1 MSTVPLPP
9 AGAPYSS
16 PDYDSIEAF
25 RAKATAMVN
34 EKIALLQHTT
44 DFQLHEEQEVLMHEN
59 MPNMSRLTFQS
70 RPPVY
75 AVCSTE
81 LQIRCIYLSIY
92 EAEQGA
98 SLLNHMAIRA
108 YHRQRFYV
116 YQCPPQMH
124 NSTIMWHMTSHR
136 PINPAR
142 FLRVNGSKSKPIE
155 IPAVFA
161 NVVDVEDKTE

>member
-1 MSTVPLPP
+1 MSTTQ
-9 AGAPYSS
+9 ASS
-16 PDYDSIEAF
+16 TSYDSIEAF
-25 RAKATAMVN
+25 RAKATSMLD
-34 EKIALLQHTT
+34 EKIKLLQHTN
-44 DFQLHEEQEVLMHEN
+44 DFQLHEEQEILMHDN

-98 SLLNHMAIRA
+98 SLLNHMAMRA
-108 YHRQRFYV
+108 YSRQRFHV

-142 FLRVNGSKSKPIE
+142 FLRVNGSKPKPIE
-155 IPAVFA
+155 IPTFFESVA
-161 NVVDVEDKTE
+161 DVEDKTE

>member
-1 MSTVPLPP
+1 MSTT
-9 AGAPYSS
+9 ASDASS
-16 PDYDSIEAF
+16 YDPIEAF
-25 RAKATAMVN
+25 RVKALAMMD
-34 EKIALLQHTT
+34 EKIELLQHTNAE
-44 DFQLHEEQEVLMHEN
+44 QLHEEQEILMHDN
-59 MPNMSRLTFQS
+59 MPAMSRVTFQS

-108 YHRQRFYV
+108 YHRQRFHV

-142 FLRVNGSKSKPIE
+142 FLRVNGSKPKPME
-155 IPAVFA
+155 IPKVFTS
-161 NVVDVEDKTE
+161 VVDVEDKTQ